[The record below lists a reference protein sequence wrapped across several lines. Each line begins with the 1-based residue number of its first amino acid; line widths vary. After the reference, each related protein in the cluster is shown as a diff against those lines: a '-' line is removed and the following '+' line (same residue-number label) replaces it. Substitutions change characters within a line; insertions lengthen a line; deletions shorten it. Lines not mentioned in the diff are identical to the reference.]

1 METKLLISE
10 VKHLLEIE
18 NTKKKEE
25 KARGDCFNIFSIMEM
40 KTDEVYTHSAIIK
53 ELLDPQGS
61 HGQGDTYLRLFLQVI
76 PELQEMEHFDT
87 ANAKVKKEC
96 SINKSDE
103 QSGRIDILIKSDDK
117 AIIIEN
123 KIYAEDQE
131 KQLFRYK
138 EFAKAKYKNSNIL
151 YLTLRGKSASSQ
163 SLNGMRRTDYI
174 RISYHDTIMDWLT
187 SCINVSEGNPLV
199 REVLIQYQNL
209 IRELT
214 FRESEEKYIQ
224 EICELCKSAKDLII
238 LRKNFKE
245 HFDSIMS
252 CKIRMFFIDEL
263 TKLAQEKGLYLE
275 ENGYD
280 WSHEDKA
287 FFFRKDDWETFEIVF
302 LFKKEN
308 FSDLRC
314 GFRYI
319 DKNDND
325 IYTEKRDVYNELKK
339 ESEEEA
345 TNRWPFIRKCK
356 AYSDWKKES
365 IIASMYDKSLVG
377 MIKNDLEALL
387 NIVEENHLSL

>member
-1 METKLLISE
+1 METELLITE
-10 VKHLLEIE
+10 IKHLLELE
-18 NTKKKEE
+18 KTKKREK
-25 KARGDCFNIFSIMEM
+25 KARGECFNIFSIMEM

-53 ELLDPQGS
+53 ELLNPKGS
-61 HGQGDTYLRLFLQVI
+61 HGQGDTYLKLFLQVI
-76 PELQEMEHFDT
+76 PELQSIEDFDT

-103 QSGRIDILIKSDDK
+103 QSGRIDILIQSGDK

-138 EFAKAKYKNSNIL
+138 EFARSEYKSYNIL

-224 EICELCKSAKDLII
+224 EICELCKSADDVII
-238 LRKNFKE
+238 LKEKFKE
-245 HFDSIMS
+245 QFVTIMS
-252 CKIRMFFIDEL
+252 CKIHSFFL
-263 TKLAQEKGLYLE
+263 TKLAEIAQEKELYIE

-287 FFFRKDDWETFEIVF
+287 FIFRKDDWETFEIVF

-339 ESEEEA
+339 KSEEEA

-356 AYSDWKKES
+356 AYSDWKSEN
-365 IIASMYDKSLVG
+365 IIASIYDASLVE
-377 MIKNDLEALL
+377 MIQDDLDNLL
-387 NIVEENHLSL
+387 RIVEENHLSL